1 MQKLI
6 NVLNKRNFCFRK
18 MWSLFP
24 TFFGFL
30 ISGEPDKYLIG
41 LFWPYVRFPNL
52 SSVINNCGAYF
63 FRVLFFCFVLL
74 DGQFSLEK
82 KSKEKRRIK
91 MRKENV
97 FKRKNRSSLFASSIC
112 LSSVYVWVMK
122 TVCTCVFV
130 LSSLLTFILTRGFF

>member
-1 MQKLI
+1 MQKFI

-74 DGQFSLEK
+74 DGQFFLEK
-82 KSKEKRRIK
+82 NRKKKDVLKWEKKMCLKEKIGLHCLLPRYVCPLSMCKLWRPYA
-91 MRKENV
+91 RV
-97 FKRKNRSSLFASSIC
+97 FLSYLRFWLLF
-112 LSSVYVWVMK
+112 
-122 TVCTCVFV
+122 
-130 LSSLLTFILTRGFF
+130 